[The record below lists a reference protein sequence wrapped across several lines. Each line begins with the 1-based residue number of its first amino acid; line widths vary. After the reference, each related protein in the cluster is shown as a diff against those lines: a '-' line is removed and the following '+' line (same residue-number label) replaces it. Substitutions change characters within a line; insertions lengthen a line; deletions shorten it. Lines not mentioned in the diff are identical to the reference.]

1 MKRIAKFHKVSP
13 EQFAKDWK
21 DTFPAADDKEI
32 QDTYEKISLPV
43 RATAGSDDEYA
54 KAAEAFDVVLDNAR
68 KAEAAG
74 EPLE

>member
-32 QDTYEKISLPV
+32 QDQAH
-43 RATAGSDDEYA
+43 R
-54 KAAEAFDVVLDNAR
+54 R
-68 KAEAAG
+68 
-74 EPLE
+74 

>member
-1 MKRIAKFHKVSP
+1 MARIRVERYIFINSPVQKQAIQFLPTSKVMMNM
-13 EQFAKDWK
+13 
-21 DTFPAADDKEI
+21 
-32 QDTYEKISLPV
+32 
-43 RATAGSDDEYA
+43 A